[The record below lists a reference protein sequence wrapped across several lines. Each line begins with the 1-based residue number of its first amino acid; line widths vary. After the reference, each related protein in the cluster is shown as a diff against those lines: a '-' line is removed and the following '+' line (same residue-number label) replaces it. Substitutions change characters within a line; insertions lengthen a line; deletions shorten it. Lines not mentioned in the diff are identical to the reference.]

1 MRGYGLPFS
10 GVCALYYRH
19 LQNQPEKTV
28 HLANKREWQE
38 ALRGEQARS
47 KLIIFDLSLAG

>member
-10 GVCALYYRH
+10 GVCALYYLH